1 MKKIISALMAGIIL
15 ATSFEAT
22 MPAAAEA
29 APQQTEQT
37 LSTGNMEISGT
48 TNIGSLLA
56 ETMSEGYQELT
67 ENEGYSVFSIE
78 MKDKTARVSL
88 QAVKSCTLLVGLY
101 DNTGA
106 EMLTITSADIE
117 ADQRTADAVFDIEQM
132 PEYYFLRAFLI
143 DTDTHRALS
152 EKYECPLYTQKWQEF
167 FSKTTDDF
175 EPERVY
181 NLDNDKTTNFGVFS
195 DDIAVFSDETDVN
208 KLVSYDN
215 DKYVYVVENADE
227 SITSL
232 T

>member
-48 TNIGSLLA
+48 TNMGSLLA

-88 QAVKSCTLLVGLY
+88 QAVKSCTLG
-101 DNTGA
+101 
-106 EMLTITSADIE
+106 II
-117 ADQRTADAVFDIEQM
+117 
-132 PEYYFLRAFLI
+132 
-143 DTDTHRALS
+143 
-152 EKYECPLYTQKWQEF
+152 
-167 FSKTTDDF
+167 
-175 EPERVY
+175 
-181 NLDNDKTTNFGVFS
+181 
-195 DDIAVFSDETDVN
+195 
-208 KLVSYDN
+208 
-215 DKYVYVVENADE
+215 
-227 SITSL
+227 
-232 T
+232 